1 MNSFILSD
9 INLFNGNLANIP
21 ETKQIIATL
30 NAHSF
35 NIAQE
40 DKLFARAILN
50 SDIILP
56 DGISIVYA
64 IRFLTGRVIKK
75 IAGSDLFVYEMNR
88 LNRKGGSCFFL
99 GSSEKTLESIRL
111 KASIEFPNIN
121 IGSYSPPY
129 KPFLTVDDN
138 QLVIKEINSFK
149 PDVLFVGMTAP
160 KQEKWVYENYASINV
175 GHICSIGAVFDFYA
189 GTIPRAPSWMINS
202 GLEWLHR
209 LLMEPRRLWN
219 RYLTGNTKFVILIMM
234 EKIKIKSKL

>member
-1 MNSFILSD
+1 MNSVILSD

-75 IAGSDLFVYEMNR
+75 LLDLI
-88 LNRKGGSCFFL
+88 C
-99 GSSEKTLESIRL
+99 
-111 KASIEFPNIN
+111 
-121 IGSYSPPY
+121 
-129 KPFLTVDDN
+129 
-138 QLVIKEINSFK
+138 
-149 PDVLFVGMTAP
+149 LFM
-160 KQEKWVYENYASINV
+160 K
-175 GHICSIGAVFDFYA
+175 
-189 GTIPRAPSWMINS
+189 
-202 GLEWLHR
+202 
-209 LLMEPRRLWN
+209 
-219 RYLTGNTKFVILIMM
+219 
-234 EKIKIKSKL
+234 